1 MLSAFTRPAM
11 LALVVAL
18 GLVAGARATLVMR
31 TSDLA
36 PAPPDAATI
45 AATVTAGEFRGDGYL
60 CSGASEDGAE
70 LWFLSPHRLALGE
83 SVHLRVDPARA
94 RLYPADGA

>member
-1 MLSAFTRPAM
+1 
-11 LALVVAL
+11 
-18 GLVAGARATLVMR
+18 MR

-36 PAPPDAATI
+36 PAPPDPATI
-45 AATVTAGEFRGDGYL
+45 AATVTAGEFRGDGFL